1 MTSILRT
8 TNESS
13 EPQPRATL
21 PVRLHHFAIVVRDQE
36 QVRHFMEDVLG
47 FRLVATWAERTM
59 FHDVGEEHEYCHTFY
74 ELDGGGALAFFQ
86 FADPIM
92 YERCQPKVPAEVER
106 FHHIAL
112 RVSNDRFEEIRRSLE
127 AAGLPNRVRDHGYC
141 LSLYTTTSDGLQ
153 LEFTVDAPNLAE
165 IEADQRRN
173 AHATLDRWLKGDHSP
188 NNDIRH

>member
-1 MTSILRT
+1 MTSALT
-8 TNESS
+8 APHQGES
-13 EPQPRATL
+13 PQHRRAL
-21 PVRLHHFAIVVRDQE
+21 PVRLHHYALVVRDQE

-47 FRLVATWAERTM
+47 FPLVATWAERAM

-86 FADPIM
+86 FADPKM
-92 YERCQPKVPAEVER
+92 YERCQAKAPAEISR

-112 RVSNDRFEEIRRSLE
+112 RVDSDRFEDLRQRLE

-141 LSLYTTTSDGLQ
+141 QSLYTCTSDGLQ
-153 LEFTVDAPNLAE
+153 LEFTVDAPNLSE
-165 IEADQRRN
+165 IESDQRRN
-173 AHATLDRWLKGDHSP
+173 AHGTLARWLKGDHSP